1 MGLNIYI
8 LTYKQKEKYS
18 GMEWLKGKLVFLYIG
33 FKQWECQG
41 LVLIHMGRA
50 ETWVSLWVFV
60 GLAMGIGSS
69 VLIKQGSTIGWDQDK
84 DFSFL

>member
-50 ETWVSLWVFV
+50 ETKL
-60 GLAMGIGSS
+60 GSS
-69 VLIKQGSTIGWDQDK
+69 EAWDLGFLLLAKSADGWFYWD
-84 DFSFL
+84 SSGV